1 MKICNG
7 DALGGPTVLVTFKA
21 PPTLMA
27 TELTMVGNYMI
38 VMVGVYTSSR
48 L

>member
-21 PPTLMA
+21 PPLMA